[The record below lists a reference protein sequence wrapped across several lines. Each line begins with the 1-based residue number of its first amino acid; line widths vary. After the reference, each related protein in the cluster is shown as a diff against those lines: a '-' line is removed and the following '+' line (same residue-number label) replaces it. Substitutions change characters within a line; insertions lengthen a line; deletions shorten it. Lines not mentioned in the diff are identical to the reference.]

1 MKRVSI
7 KNKSKAALFI
17 VMDSYIVDMHYVVSE
32 QVHGCV
38 HWVPIELHVH
48 THPFGVSHNQLKLV
62 LLHFEVVQNVSV
74 DLCNDEVSVVGQPLP
89 ILDGG
94 EGRRTNHVGLR
105 VGTNLLSDIDESCG
119 TPKIIESKHYICTH
133 VLESNPYKIPLLLYC
148 KATGIHL
155 CQLSG
160 IPVVWRRR
168 LANHCTL
175 TPDQA
180 STSMTPPTHGNSW
193 KQKSLLVQCSAL
205 WGE

>member
-17 VMDSYIVDMHYVVSE
+17 VVDSYIVDMHYVVSE

-119 TPKIIESKHYICTH
+119 TPKIIESKHYMYTCFRVQPIQDSPIT
-133 VLESNPYKIPLLLYC
+133 LLQSHWHSFVSIIWNTC
-148 KATGIHL
+148 G
-155 CQLSG
+155 
-160 IPVVWRRR
+160 V
-168 LANHCTL
+168 
-175 TPDQA
+175 A
-180 STSMTPPTHGNSW
+180 STACQPLYPDPRSGLDIHDSTHTW
-193 KQKSLLVQCSAL
+193 
-205 WGE
+205 